1 MADGAENGT
10 INRELAALKRMYRIA
25 YDSTPRR
32 VRDLLRFPR
41 LKENAPRKGFV
52 NYEVY
57 TRLMGHVDELWL
69 RGVLATAFTFGLRSG
84 ELLGLRAAQIDLL
97 QWTICLDPG
106 KTKNGE
112 GRIIKMTR
120 EVFDLLSQCV
130 SGKNKD
136 DYVFTRHG
144 ESIKDFRG
152 AWWSL
157 CEKSE
162 LGKFVKDE
170 GGKLKWQGLLFHD
183 LRRSAVRNM
192 VRAGIP
198 EVVSMKISGH
208 KSRSI
213 FDRYNIVS
221 ESDLA
226 DAASKLEK
234 ATDPRTDPEQNLQG
248 KPKAA

>member
-1 MADGAENGT
+1 LNARAIQKLAEASGSRTPDRYGGCATYRQYNRANRSKPSKTTDLTRVLTHGTANPSIRSDHSCHLRKASSLICRVKKASKRVADGAENGT

-120 EVFDLLSQCV
+120 ECSTYFLSA
-130 SGKNKD
+130 
-136 DYVFTRHG
+136 F
-144 ESIKDFRG
+144 
-152 AWWSL
+152 
-157 CEKSE
+157 
-162 LGKFVKDE
+162 LGKTRTIMFSPDTANRSKTFAAR
-170 GGKLKWQGLLFHD
+170 GG
-183 LRRSAVRNM
+183 RCARN
-192 VRAGIP
+192 R
-198 EVVSMKISGH
+198 
-208 KSRSI
+208 
-213 FDRYNIVS
+213 N
-221 ESDLA
+221 
-226 DAASKLEK
+226 LE
-234 ATDPRTDPEQNLQG
+234 NS
-248 KPKAA
+248 